1 MQRATYASMKGLGS
15 VHARVPWVGWV
26 VRLREWRANVGGMLL
41 FLLLL
46 LLRFHPEKQILS
58 NFYF

>member
-1 MQRATYASMKGLGS
+1 MSG
-15 VHARVPWVGWV
+15 VHVRVPCVGWV
-26 VRLREWRANVGGMLL
+26 VRWCEWRANVGGMLL

-46 LLRFHPEKQILS
+46 LLRFHPEEQILS

>member
-1 MQRATYASMKGLGS
+1 MSGMH
-15 VHARVPWVGWV
+15 VRVSWIGWV
-26 VRLREWRANVGGMLL
+26 VRSREWSGNVGGMLL

-46 LLRFHPEKQILS
+46 LLRFYPEEQILS

>member
-1 MQRATYASMKGLGS
+1 MKGLGS

-46 LLRFHPEKQILS
+46 LLRFHPEEQILS